1 MTSPTDCLLCSGPE
15 GDAELQRVQ
24 VWEDRLWRL
33 TASLSA
39 EVLGFSYLEP
49 KRHIPYVQ
57 DLEGDEAATLGP
69 TLAMVTTALKEETD
83 AEVVYLYVFGGGIP
97 HLHLHLAPHRAG
109 DALND
114 SMIRGNLIEQRLPSG
129 MTVVRSDA
137 FPPLP
142 EEDLRTAAA
151 RVEARLEHDGA

>member
-1 MTSPTDCLLCSGPE
+1 VTSAAGCLLCRGPD
-15 GDAELQRVQ
+15 GDEELQRVQ

-33 TASLSA
+33 TTSLAA
-39 EVLGFSYLEP
+39 EIPGFSYLEP
-49 KRHIPYVQ
+49 KRHIPYIQ
-57 DLEGDEAATLGP
+57 DLHGDEAATLGP
-69 TLAMVTTALKEETD
+69 TLAMATAALKEETE
-83 AEVVYLYVFGGGIP
+83 AEVVYLYVFGSGIP

-129 MTVVRSDA
+129 MTIVQSDA

-142 EEDLRTAAA
+142 EEELRTVAE
-151 RVEARLEHDGA
+151 RVQARLAGDRT

>member
-1 MTSPTDCLLCSGPE
+1 MTSPTECLLCSGPE

-24 VWEDRLWRL
+24 VWEGRLWRL

-151 RVEARLEHDGA
+151 RVEARLAHDGA